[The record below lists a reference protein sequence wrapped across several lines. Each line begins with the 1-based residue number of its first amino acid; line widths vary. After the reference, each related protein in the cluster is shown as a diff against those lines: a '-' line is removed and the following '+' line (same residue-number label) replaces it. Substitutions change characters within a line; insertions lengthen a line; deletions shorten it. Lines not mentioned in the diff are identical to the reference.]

1 MTNDSRL
8 FEADSIIV
16 SKGVLKM
23 QGLQGFRFHEDY
35 GKLAEITVLS
45 KNEPNYVVKILV
57 IQNNYCT
64 FA

>member
-1 MTNDSRL
+1 
-8 FEADSIIV
+8 
-16 SKGVLKM
+16 M

-35 GKLAEITVLS
+35 GKLAEITVHS

>member
-1 MTNDSRL
+1 
-8 FEADSIIV
+8 
-16 SKGVLKM
+16 M

-35 GKLAEITVLS
+35 GKLADITVLS